1 MDENVGVGRL
11 SPLSTLHSTE
21 HDTFFY
27 PSGLYVTI
35 ELTCV
40 TSNKRIIIIE
50 GMPSV
55 SICQYNR
62 INIHDKH
69 LFIAFY
75 LLILFSSSSANV
87 SD

>member
-21 HDTFFY
+21 HDTFSY

-50 GMPSV
+50 VMPSV

-62 INIHDKH
+62 INRHDKY